1 MKFNEHLKQLRKD
14 HNLSQNDLANQFGY
28 KSFTTIQKWEDGT
41 AMPPMKVLNAL
52 ADFFQL
58 SVDELINGKTYV
70 EIPILGL
77 VRGGPNQIAQEDYLG
92 HERVSMEEARG
103 GTYFYLE
110 VVGDSMINARM
121 FPKDLIY
128 VKRQNHVENGEIAVG
143 LFNKTSIVKKI
154 SLNWTDLNITGK
166 HSIRNVWS
174 QTDIGDSDKNY
185 ETQVLPHGVVLVKIL
200 KNQK

>member
-41 AMPPMKVLNAL
+41 AMPPMKVLNTL

-128 VKRQNHVENGEIAVG
+128 VKRQNHVENGEIAVVMVDDEA
-143 LFNKTSIVKKI
+143 TVKRVFYEGNNLI
-154 SLNWTDLNITGK
+154 LHSENDAYADRDYGPEEIEYIPVQIFGK
-166 HSIRNVWS
+166 VIH
-174 QTDIGDSDKNY
+174 
-185 ETQVLPHGVVLVKIL
+185 VKIRL
-200 KNQK
+200 

>member
-41 AMPPMKVLNAL
+41 AMPPMKVLNTL

-128 VKRQNHVENGEIAVG
+128 VKRQNHVENGEIAVVMVDDEA
-143 LFNKTSIVKKI
+143 TVKRVFYEGNNLI
-154 SLNWTDLNITGK
+154 LHSENDAYADRVDGPEEIEDIPVQIFGK
-166 HSIRNVWS
+166 VIH
-174 QTDIGDSDKNY
+174 
-185 ETQVLPHGVVLVKIL
+185 VKIRL
-200 KNQK
+200 

>member
-128 VKRQNHVENGEIAVG
+128 VKRQNHVENGEIAVVMVDDEA
-143 LFNKTSIVKKI
+143 TVKRVFYEGNNLI
-154 SLNWTDLNITGK
+154 LHSENDAYADRVYGPEEIENIPIQIFGK
-166 HSIRNVWS
+166 VIH
-174 QTDIGDSDKNY
+174 
-185 ETQVLPHGVVLVKIL
+185 VKIRL
-200 KNQK
+200 

>member
-41 AMPPMKVLNAL
+41 AMPPMKVLNTL

-128 VKRQNHVENGEIAVG
+128 VKRQNHVENGEIAVVMVDDEA
-143 LFNKTSIVKKI
+143 TVKRVFYEGNNLI
-154 SLNWTDLNITGK
+154 LHSENDAYADRVYGPEEIENIPIQIFGK
-166 HSIRNVWS
+166 VIH
-174 QTDIGDSDKNY
+174 
-185 ETQVLPHGVVLVKIL
+185 VKIRL
-200 KNQK
+200 